1 MVRQAFRR
9 HQGEEAVSEN
19 VKSLFGKGAEASD
32 RVKAILAWME
42 GRLREA
48 EADGVEIEGVV
59 SVVFGSREGMDVCR
73 AIWDVPDKI
82 GSGRPVRGMIAM
94 AALELSREALT

>member
-1 MVRQAFRR
+1 MT
-9 HQGEEAVSEN
+9 EN

-48 EADGVEIEGVV
+48 EAEGVELDGVV
-59 SVVFGSREGMDVCR
+59 SVVFGSKDGAEITRP
-73 AIWDVPDKI
+73 IWDVPDAI
-82 GSGRPVRGMIAM
+82 GPGRPVRGLIAI

>member
-1 MVRQAFRR
+1 
-9 HQGEEAVSEN
+9 VSEN

-32 RVKAILAWME
+32 RVN
-42 GRLREA
+42 
-48 EADGVEIEGVV
+48 
-59 SVVFGSREGMDVCR
+59 GSREGMDVCR